1 MKDIAIIGAGFSAAT
16 LSYFLKKDLIFY
28 EKSRG
33 VGGRCSTRRVDN
45 IGLFDHGLQYIK
57 SKNLEFKNFLG
68 DYTIWEGQFKIFKNN
83 ELKEDLNKERIIN
96 ENGNNTLIK
105 NLFKNKKVF
114 INKELISLDRKND
127 YFQLNFKDN
136 TQENYNTVIISAPYQ
151 QAFNLTKQFTE
162 NYFAKLN
169 FSMQPNLTLMV
180 AFNKSLNLNLSA
192 ISFEDDDVLG
202 FAANEN
208 TKKKILINKDL
219 ELWTIQSSLKYAIK
233 NIYEYR
239 NNKKSLMDEMLRS
252 FSVKLKID
260 IKEDN
265 IQYFD
270 IHGWLYAYRT
280 NLETD
285 NCSWNLETANC
296 YWNEDLRLGICGD
309 WFSGGN
315 AESAFLNA
323 KKLAELI

>member
-68 DYTIWEGQFKIFKNN
+68 DYRIWEGQFKIFKNN

-136 TQENYNTVIISAPYQ
+136 TQENYKTLIITAPYQ

-180 AFNKSLNLNLSA
+180 AFNKSLSLNLSA

-270 IHGWLYAYRT
+270 IHGWLYAYST

>member
-1 MKDIAIIGAGFSAAT
+1 MKDIAIIGTGFSAASF
-16 LSYFLKKDLIFY
+16 SYFIKKDLNFY

-45 IGLFDHGLQYIK
+45 VGLFDHGLQYIK
-57 SKNLEFKNFLG
+57 SQDEEFKKFLKDYCVWKG
-68 DYTIWEGQFKIFKNN
+68 DFKIFQNN
-83 ELKEDLNKERIIN
+83 RLIDDLGKERIIH
-96 ENGNNTLIK
+96 ENGNNALVK
-105 NLFKNKKVF
+105 NLFKNKNVML
-114 INKELISLDRKND
+114 NKELKNLEKKGD
-127 YFQLNFKDN
+127 NFQLTFKDD
-136 TQENYNTVIISAPYQ
+136 TQENYKTVIITAPFQ
-151 QAFNLTKQFTE
+151 QAYNLTKQFTE
-162 NYFAKLN
+162 SFFSKFDY
-169 FSMQPNLTLMV
+169 SMQPNLTLMV

-208 TKKKILINKDL
+208 TKKKDLINKDL
-219 ELWTIQSSLKYAIK
+219 ELWTIQSSLKYSIK

-239 NNKKSLMDEMLRS
+239 NNKPNLIDEM
-252 FSVKLKID
+252 ID